1 MNTFTRFII
10 PRLFF
15 LLIMKNILN
24 YGSNSIDEF
33 FSVPHI
39 CQSGETLSST
49 QYSTSP
55 GGKGKKKRGRGD
67 LL

>member
-1 MNTFTRFII
+1 
-10 PRLFF
+10 
-15 LLIMKNILN
+15 MKNILN